1 MDRFMPLPPSL
12 RHELLGARKAIVVA
26 QIELRSLRIALA
38 LKRFNPSQPRAPAG
52 SPNGGQ
58 WVGEGAPAHPSEK
71 PRSASENS
79 SGITLAGGFEQNQ
92 LGMRVQDFVSAHCK
106 GKIRS
111 VLPGQFL
118 GVTIE
123 DVMKAAKG
131 GDSAARTCLKILGR
145 DEYRK

>member
-1 MDRFMPLPPSL
+1 MPLSPSPH
-12 RHELLGARKAIVVA
+12 RELLGARIAFAIA
-26 QIELRSLRIALA
+26 QLELRSLRIALA

-58 WVGEGAPAHPSEK
+58 WVGGDGASAHPSEK
-71 PRSASENS
+71 PRSGSENS

-92 LGMRVQDFVSAHCK
+92 LGTRVQDFVSAHCK

-118 GVTIE
+118 GLTIE

-131 GDSAARTCLKILGR
+131 GGFRR
-145 DEYRK
+145 